1 MKPISHSRGQLFRI
15 AVRKYAPFETA
26 IRAQWEA
33 FESQAGSNLTLDL
46 VPLELPELEDA
57 LFASKGMASGEWD
70 VCFIPTDWIASLH
83 ALACAVDLQPLL
95 DADPP
100 EDYPRGWHPSLLRLQ
115 RIEKTTLGV
124 PYHDGPECLMYR
136 RDLFEDRSAQQTFRR
151 KFGSELTIPRTWE
164 EFHNVARFFHNSRE
178 CLYGTA
184 FAAFPD
190 HHNAV
195 YDFLL
200 QLWTRGGELTTS
212 SGHIRFYS
220 PETESALTFYRN
232 ILSDNLAVHPECRQ
246 LDSVA
251 AGLRFCAGEIAMM
264 INWFGF
270 ATLAHNSE
278 DSAVRGLVDVAEIP
292 TSPSNSPVSL
302 NVYWLLSIAA
312 GSCHREL
319 AWNFLRHISTGAMD
333 RLTTTC
339 GAIGCR
345 RSTWNDSE
353 INRAL
358 PFYRRMEVLH
368 DHAREIPQRE
378 DWPQIAAIIDQVVT
392 AAIDS
397 TTLVSDLLREADASY
412 ARL

>member
-1 MKPISHSRGQLFRI
+1 MNLATQSRDKLFRI
-15 AVRKYAPFETA
+15 AVRKYPPFEAA

-33 FESQAGSNLTLDL
+33 FRTRIQLT
-46 VPLELPELEDA
+46 PELE
-57 LFASKGMASGEWD
+57 LVSFELSTLEHELLTSKGMATGAWD
-70 VCFIPTDWIASLH
+70 ICFIPTDWIASIHKLG
-83 ALACAVDLQPLL
+83 CAVDIQSLL
-95 DADPP
+95 EREPP
-100 EDYPRGWHPSLLRLQ
+100 EEYPQGWHPSLLRLQ
-115 RIEKTTLGV
+115 RFRGSVLGI
-124 PYHDGPECLMYR
+124 PYHDGPECLIYR
-136 RDLFEDRSAQQTFRR
+136 RDLFEDSDTKAAFREQYGR
-151 KFGSELTIPRTWE
+151 DLSVPKTWE
-164 EFHNVARFFHNSRE
+164 EFHGIARFFHNPRKR
-178 CLYGTA
+178 LYGTA

-190 HHNAV
+190 SHNSV

-200 QLWTRGGELTTS
+200 QLWSRGGDLIGPTGEV
-212 SGHIRFYS
+212 RFS
-220 PETESALTFYRN
+220 TPEAISAVSFYRE
-232 ILSDNLAVHPECRQ
+232 ILSDDLSVHPECRQ

-270 ATLAHNSE
+270 ATLAHTSK
-278 DSAVRGLVDVAEIP
+278 DSAVRGFVDVAEIP